1 MFGLSIGHLLLV
13 LAIVLVL
20 FGPKRLKT
28 LGSDLG
34 NAIKGFRAA
43 VKEEEAPPV
52 PKERVIE
59 GEVQLAAAKAD
70 ARKQDTNV

>member
-34 NAIKGFRAA
+34 TCNQGLPLGRQGRRGGTGD
-43 VKEEEAPPV
+43 
-52 PKERVIE
+52 ERTHHR
-59 GEVQLAAAKAD
+59 G
-70 ARKQDTNV
+70 